1 MLSALGEPG
10 GAFADEV
17 ALLTAAQN
25 LAGHTL
31 AEVAAAVDQRLP
43 VAPQRDKGFIGRVAE
58 RALGLTATRAQ
69 PSPADFAA
77 LGVELKTL
85 PVTRALRPRESTFVC
100 YVQLPQLTEIAWEQ
114 SRVAVKLARVL
125 FLPIESEPGIEF
137 AQRRVG
143 RAFLWSPS
151 EQQRDVLR
159 SDYIAIAERLLAGH
173 AEAIDA
179 RMGSAL
185 QLRPKAAHGG
195 VRVRVIDGEGVPSRL
210 QPRAFYLR
218 TSFTEQLLRASL
230 RSSPHHGD
238 AAGTS

>member
-1 MLSALGEPG
+1 MLSASSDHG
-10 GAFADEV
+10 GQSFADEA
-17 ALLTAAQN
+17 ALLSAAQR

-31 AEVAAAVDQRLP
+31 AEIAGVVEQRLP
-43 VAPQRDKGFIGRVAE
+43 AAPQRDKGFIGRVAE
-58 RALGLTATRAQ
+58 RALGLVAAPRASQ
-69 PSPADFAA
+69 RSPADFPA

-100 YVQLPQLTEIAWEQ
+100 YVQLPQLSETAWED
-114 SRVAVKLARVL
+114 SRVALKLARVL
-125 FLPIESEPGIEF
+125 FLPIESEPGMAFGE
-137 AQRRVG
+137 RRIG

-151 EQQRDVLR
+151 DEERDVLR
-159 SDYIAIAERLLAGH
+159 GDYMQLAEKLLAGH

-195 VRVRVIDGEGVPSRL
+195 VRVKVVDGEGVPWRL

-218 TSFTEQLLRASL
+218 ASFTERLLRASL
-230 RSSPHHGD
+230 ASASGSGGAR
-238 AAGTS
+238 